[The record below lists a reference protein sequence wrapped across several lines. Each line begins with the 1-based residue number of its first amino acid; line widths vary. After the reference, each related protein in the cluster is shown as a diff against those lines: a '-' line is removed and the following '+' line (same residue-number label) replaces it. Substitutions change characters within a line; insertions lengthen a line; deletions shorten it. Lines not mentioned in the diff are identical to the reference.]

1 MHDSK
6 MPDSVLLG
14 STLNKTIVITLLAR
28 QWDAARGEAFWQSA
42 RQAGMAI
49 EPGPVETLPGTSLT
63 MQRARA
69 TGEPSPEARATL
81 RLAAEHDGL
90 DVFAESEELFHTP
103 RRLFAFDMDS
113 TLIQAEVVDELAA
126 LAGVKPQVSA
136 ITESAMRGEID
147 FPTSLTRRVGLLKG
161 IPAEKLDGLRQTIRL
176 GDGLEGLMAGLKAK
190 GCRTAILSGG
200 FTFFGSY
207 LQERLGFD
215 YLCANELE
223 IADGM
228 LTGRLASV
236 IVDGARKAQE
246 LKNFA
251 EREGIPLAMAVAAGD
266 GANDLPM
273 LAVAGTGVAY
283 HAKPVVRAAAAF
295 RVQHCG
301 LDGLLHFLHR

>member
-1 MHDSK
+1 MSDSK
-6 MPDSVLLG
+6 MSVQEL
-14 STLNKTIVITLLAR
+14 KKAIVLTLLAR
-28 QWDAARGEAFWQSA
+28 QWEQPRVEAFWLSV
-42 RQAGMAI
+42 RQAGMTV
-49 EPGPVETLPGTSLT
+49 EPGEVCTLPGTRLT

-90 DVFAESEELFHTP
+90 DLFAESEELFHTK

-113 TLIQAEVVDELAA
+113 TLIQAEVIDELAA

-147 FPTSLTRRVGLLKG
+147 FPTSLTRRVGLLTG
-161 IPAEKLDGLRQTIRL
+161 IPAEKLDGLKQTIRL
-176 GDGLEGLMAGLKAK
+176 GDGLEALMDGLKAA

-215 YLCANELE
+215 HLCANNLE
-223 IADGM
+223 IAGGV
-228 LTGRLASV
+228 LTGRLASE
-236 IVDGARKAQE
+236 IVDGARKAKE
-246 LKNFA
+246 LKDFA
-251 EREGIPLAMAVAAGD
+251 GRVGIPLTEAVAVGD

-273 LAVAGTGVAY
+273 LAVAGTGVAF
-283 HAKPVVRAAAAF
+283 HAKPVVRASAGF
-295 RVQHCG
+295 RIQHCG
-301 LDGLLHFLHR
+301 LDALLHFLHR

>member
-1 MHDSK
+1 MMSNSK
-6 MPDSVLLG
+6 
-14 STLNKTIVITLLAR
+14 LNKTIVATLLAR
-28 QWDAARGEAFWQSA
+28 QWDEARVAAFWQSA
-42 RQAGMAI
+42 RQAGMTV
-49 EPGPVETLPGTSLT
+49 EPDEVTALAGTGLT

-90 DVFAESEELFHTP
+90 DLFAESEELFHTP

-126 LAGVKPQVSA
+126 LAGVKTQVSA

-147 FPTSLTRRVGLLKG
+147 FPTSLTRRVSLLKG
-161 IPAEKLDGLRQTIRL
+161 IPAEKLGLLQQTIKL
-176 GDGLEGLMAGLKAK
+176 GDGLERLMAGLKAK

-207 LQERLGFD
+207 LQQRLGFD

-223 IADGM
+223 IANGV
-228 LTGRLASV
+228 LTGRLASA
-236 IVDGARKAQE
+236 IVDGPRKALE
-246 LKNFA
+246 LKNYA
-251 EREGIPLAMAVAAGD
+251 MRVGIPLAEAVAAGD

-273 LAVAGTGVAY
+273 LAAAGTGVAY

-301 LDGLLHFLHR
+301 LDALLHFLHR